1 MTRFDYVLAELRAAR
16 IRAKLWQA
24 DIDAVGLAL
33 KNGLI
38 TAEQA
43 LENLHDCGALHLVA
57 PNNWN
62 SEGWAQAAR
71 DYHANRKGA
80 A

>member
-1 MTRFDYVLAELRAAR
+1 MTRIDYVLAELRAASL
-16 IRAKLWQA
+16 RARLWQA
-24 DIDAVGLAL
+24 DIEAVGLAL
-33 KNGLI
+33 KNGLV

-43 LENLHDCGALHLVA
+43 VELLHDCEALHLVA